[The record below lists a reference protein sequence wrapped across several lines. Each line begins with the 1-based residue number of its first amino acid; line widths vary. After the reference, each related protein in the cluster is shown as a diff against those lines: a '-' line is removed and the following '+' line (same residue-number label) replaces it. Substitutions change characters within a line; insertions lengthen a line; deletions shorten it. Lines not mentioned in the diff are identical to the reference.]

1 MRSGGSET
9 CSLTI
14 ARWRCREAS
23 PCRVQAPQP
32 EAASGDRGHKTVI
45 TAPAELATSK
55 SHTRDAWH
63 NWARSQQ
70 PRPQDITVSRQQRF
84 AHRAFSQHLP
94 QKYASPAR
102 GSGRDVYDPVTII
115 VAYAPRHR
123 CMGGRQ
129 ERGDNH
135 YWTAPR
141 NVEIDPG
148 EDSAAQASGVRSDR
162 SFVRSQDKSYA
173 CRAFRPPTRQNGLI
187 KSLRRP
193 QPSMSRRA
201 RMTSRPTAHNTAPGK
216 ALTSPI
222 SKPIIFPAHVI
233 EPEMPR

>member
-32 EAASGDRGHKTVI
+32 EAASGDRRHKTVI

-123 CMGGRQ
+123 CMGG
-129 ERGDNH
+129 D
-135 YWTAPR
+135 R
-141 NVEIDPG
+141 NVATTTIGPLHG
-148 EDSAAQASGVRSDR
+148 TSKSIPVKTPPPKPAASGV
-162 SFVRSQDKSYA
+162 
-173 CRAFRPPTRQNGLI
+173 
-187 KSLRRP
+187 
-193 QPSMSRRA
+193 
-201 RMTSRPTAHNTAPGK
+201 TAPSSGHK
-216 ALTSPI
+216 TSHTHAGH
-222 SKPIIFPAHVI
+222 SGHRLDKTV
-233 EPEMPR
+233 